1 MAKLSWIDLSSGDT
15 ATWAAIQ
22 QLYSRLN
29 TISTTHAQGTV
40 TVPSKA
46 DGGDL
51 IEATDITR
59 INNKIINSLRPET
72 HLKSATYTAVA
83 NPTVGTL
90 IDPNLIERIQT
101 NLDNMWGIC
110 HHTPKSNNSNCGD
123 RGDFGTGGFGEAY
136 G

>member
-1 MAKLSWIDLSSGDT
+1 MAKLSWINLDTGDT

-29 TISTTHAQGTV
+29 AISTTHAQGAIG
-40 TVPSKA
+40 VPDKEAGSIIDA
-46 DGGDL
+46 DDV
-51 IEATDITR
+51 R
-59 INNKIINSLRPET
+59 RVNNKIINSLRPEP

-90 IDPNLIERIQT
+90 IDPNLIEQIQT

-123 RGDFGTGGFGEAY
+123 HGDFGTGGFGEGY
-136 G
+136 N